1 LTLFPCFFSNKM
13 TQITRSIRQVKIKN
27 KQLLLIQKLNVHQ
40 PMSMLIVNKKMKANG
55 LHKVVNKLI
64 IVTKTKA
71 KRKHQTVINKK
82 QQQQQQQLHQTEKM
96 HQKNEQLKFHHHHQ
110 VKIIPRLQIKL
121 KLILNQQ
128 QLSMLRLYLQQYKH
142 RLSPLKFVN

>member
-1 LTLFPCFFSNKM
+1 M

-96 HQKNEQLKFHHHHQ
+96 HQTNEQLKFHHHHQ
-110 VKIIPRLQIKL
+110 VKIIHRLQIKL

-128 QLSMLRLYLQQYKH
+128 QLPMLRLYLQQYKH